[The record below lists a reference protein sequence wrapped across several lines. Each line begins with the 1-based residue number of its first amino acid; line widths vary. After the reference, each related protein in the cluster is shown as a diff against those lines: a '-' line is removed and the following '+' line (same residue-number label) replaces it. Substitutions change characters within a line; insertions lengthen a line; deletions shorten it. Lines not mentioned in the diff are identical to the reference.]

1 MEKYYWLN
9 DLSRAF
15 LNKWY
20 LVNWQSA
27 EERIKEIS
35 KCAEKRLGVVGF
47 WAKFEEYM
55 SLGYYSL
62 STPVRCNYGNNRWL
76 PISCFWSCIEDDMS
90 SILFTQAEVWM
101 MSKFWW
107 GTSWYFWK
115 LRHRWAPIK
124 NNWESSW
131 AVHFMQLF
139 ESLTDV
145 VSQWSSRRWH
155 FSPYLDVEHNDIEE
169 FLKIWTEWNPIQ
181 KLTHWVCI
189 SSKWMTEMIE
199 WDEWK
204 RDIWAMILKRRS
216 EVWYPYIFFT
226 DNANENKPD
235 CYKNCTINHSNMC
248 TEIMLPNNED
258 ESFVCCLASINML
271 HWDRIKDTDA
281 IETMIMFLDTVI
293 TEFCEKIDEMPW
305 NQKYFMSRARK
316 FAERH
321 RALWLWVIWW
331 HSYLQSNMIAFE
343 SEKSLAITWEIFR
356 TIKLRAEK
364 ASNELAKMFWPC
376 EMCDDRRN
384 TTLLSIA
391 PTTSSAF
398 ILWQVSQSIEP
409 YMSNY
414 FIKDTAKVKT
424 VFKNPYLENLLKNKW
439 MDNES
444 VWDSIRENDGSV
456 QHIDWLSKEERD
468 VFKTYSEINQDA
480 IIEQA
485 ALRQKYIDQ
494 WQSLNLLLP
503 STISVKEINRLH
515 IKAWNMWIKSLY
527 YQHSFNKAQQ
537 VARKIKCVWCEA

>member
-62 STPVRCNYGNNRWL
+62 STPVWCNYGNNRWL

-248 TEIMLPNNED
+248 TEIMLPNSED

-271 HWDRIKDTDA
+271 HWDKIKDTDA

-305 NQKYFMSRARK
+305 NQNYFMSRARK

-356 TIKLRAEK
+356 TIKLRAEN
-364 ASNELAKMFWPC
+364 ASTELAKMFWPC
-376 EMCDDRRN
+376 EMCNDRRN

>member
-1 MEKYYWLN
+1 
-9 DLSRAF
+9 
-15 LNKWY
+15 
-20 LVNWQSA
+20 
-27 EERIKEIS
+27 
-35 KCAEKRLGVVGF
+35 
-47 WAKFEEYM
+47 
-55 SLGYYSL
+55 
-62 STPVRCNYGNNRWL
+62 
-76 PISCFWSCIEDDMS
+76 
-90 SILFTQAEVWM
+90 
-101 MSKFWW
+101 
-107 GTSWYFWK
+107 
-115 LRHRWAPIK
+115 
-124 NNWESSW
+124 
-131 AVHFMQLF
+131 
-139 ESLTDV
+139 
-145 VSQWSSRRWH
+145 
-155 FSPYLDVEHNDIEE
+155 
-169 FLKIWTEWNPIQ
+169 
-181 KLTHWVCI
+181 
-189 SSKWMTEMIE
+189 MTEMIE

-235 CYKNCTINHSNMC
+235 CYKNCNINHSNMC
-248 TEIMLPNNED
+248 TEIMLPNSED

-271 HWDRIKDTDA
+271 HWDKIKDTDA

-305 NQKYFMSRARK
+305 NQNYFMSRARK

-356 TIKLRAEK
+356 TIKLRAEN

-376 EMCDDRRN
+376 EMCNDRRN

-424 VFKNPYLENLLKNKW
+424 VFKNPYLENLLKDKW

-456 QHIDWLSKEERD
+456 QHIDWLSKEEKD

>member
-1 MEKYYWLN
+1 M
-9 DLSRAF
+9 
-15 LNKWY
+15 
-20 LVNWQSA
+20 VNWQSA
-27 EERIKEIS
+27 EDRIKEIA
-35 KCAEKRLGVVGF
+35 KHAENRLGIVGF

-62 STPVRCNYGNNRWL
+62 STPVWCNYGNNRWL

-101 MSKFWW
+101 MSKFWGW
-107 GTSWYFWK
+107 TSWYFGK

-169 FLKIWTEWNPIQ
+169 FLKIGTEWNAIQ

-189 SSKWMTEMIE
+189 SSKRMSEMVNG
-199 WDEWK
+199 DEEK
-204 RDIWAMILKRRS
+204 RELWATILKRRS

-226 DNANENKPD
+226 DNANENKPE
-235 CYKNCTINHSNMC
+235 CYADHKINHSNMC
-248 TEIMLPNNED
+248 CEICLPNNED
-258 ESFVCCLASINML
+258 ESFVCCLASINLL
-271 HWDRIKDTDA
+271 HWDKIKWTDA

-293 TEFCEKIDEMPW
+293 TEFCEKIDEMPD
-305 NQKYFMSRARK
+305 NQKYFMSRAKR

-331 HSYLQSNMIAFE
+331 HSYLQNNMIAFE
-343 SEKSLAITWEIFR
+343 SEKSLAITWEIFKH
-356 TIKLRAEK
+356 IKMCSYE
-364 ASNELAKMFWPC
+364 ASRELAKMFGPC

-384 TTLLSIA
+384 TTLLAIA

-424 VFKNPYLENLLKNKW
+424 VFKNPYLEKLLDDMW
-439 MDNES
+439 MNNEMT
-444 VWDSIRENDGSV
+444 WDSIREADGSV
-456 QHIDWLSKEERD
+456 QHLDWLTQEEKD
-468 VFKTYSEINQDA
+468 VFKTYSEISQDA

-515 IKAWNMWIKSLY
+515 LKAWNMWIKSLY